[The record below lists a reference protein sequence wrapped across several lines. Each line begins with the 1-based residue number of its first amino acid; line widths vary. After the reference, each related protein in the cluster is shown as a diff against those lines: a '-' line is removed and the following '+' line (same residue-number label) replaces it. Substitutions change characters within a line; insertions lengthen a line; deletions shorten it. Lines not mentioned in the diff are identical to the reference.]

1 MNTAV
6 QTLGLCVLVP
16 FALALVHKAKVLRMR
31 TAADEPLLVGA
42 LPAVATGLLALAAL
56 VEGVTCVLLLLMPV
70 AGLALAAVLV
80 LVYVGRLRGLPEDGD
95 CGCFGEVG
103 AAITPRTAVRRNL
116 LIAIVAGMGTT
127 LGVVGGTSSAGF
139 PDGTAVAVAL
149 AVLAAPIARELQRRA
164 LNQHHR
170 AEV

>member
-95 CGCFGEVG
+95 CGCFGEVVCG
-103 AAITPRTAVRRNL
+103 GFRVL
-116 LIAIVAGMGTT
+116 
-127 LGVVGGTSSAGF
+127 VVGGAGEGGF
-139 PDGTAVAVAL
+139 HVQ
-149 AVLAAPIARELQRRA
+149 QRRA
-164 LNQHHR
+164 LAVAVGHQEIQLPEPGI
-170 AEV
+170 AGVPGGQFLDA